1 MEGAKADL
9 NTLRAMAQEE
19 MRDQRA
25 LQTALIQEY
34 IRSGQP
40 QSNAGKMAK
49 DMGLTPGTPAY
60 QSAIEKFAELDI
72 SKQIQKM
79 NVESE
84 RLRLSQAALAL
95 REEAGRKLS
104 TTELNLK
111 RETEDSLSGARQSL
125 SDLQEAYRLNENSFA
140 GGLLDKGRR
149 ALFEAAG
156 SDAPIVVN
164 TRRLENLLGQQG
176 LEKLKSTFGGN
187 PTEGER
193 RILLDLEGIGSKSIE
208 ERKQIIQRAYQV
220 MQDRIRRQETRLED
234 IISGKYGEK
243 SSEPSGRQ
251 P

>member
-40 QSNAGKMAK
+40 QSNAGRMAK
-49 DMGLTPGTPAY
+49 DMGLTPGTPEY
-60 QSAIEKFAELDI
+60 QAAIERFAELDV

-79 NVESE
+79 NIESE

-104 TTELNLK
+104 PLEINMR
-111 RETEDSLSGARQSL
+111 RETEDNISGAQRSL
-125 SDLQEAYRLNENSFA
+125 TDLQNAYRLNANSF
-140 GGLLDKGRR
+140 GNGYLDRGKRFL
-149 ALFEAAG
+149 ADISQSE
-156 SDAPIVVN
+156 APIAVN
-164 TRRLENLLGQQG
+164 TRELENLLGQQG
-176 LEKLKSTFGGN
+176 LEKLKATFGGN

-193 RILLDLEGIGSKSIE
+193 RILLDLEGIGAKTLEDRS
-208 ERKQIIQRAYQV
+208 RIIRRAYEVLQE
-220 MQDRIRRQETRLED
+220 RIRRQEGRLQD
-234 IISGKYGEK
+234 ILSGKYGEK
-243 SSEPSGRQ
+243 SSTPSGGQ